1 MFQGLSDCI
10 IFIFL
15 NKYLVNCVEIIYE
28 NIFTR
33 GTLEID
39 ILKCVEHK
47 MANLYTHVI
56 TFVLCD
62 IIEIVYAN
70 VSWTFKPEI
79 IRIGETLSLLCT
91 VDGID
96 SINGGLIRQWT
107 KGSELICF
115 NGHPINP
122 DKYREIQQNG
132 NQFELK
138 IYNISESDL
147 QCKYQCRYG
156 FDTQTKKL
164 EISEHNFENPPANDT
179 RATVFTNTSDG
190 MLSLQLH
197 LNKVYPIPNCTITG
211 RGTDIP
217 FKIVKL
223 IRRKDIY
230 YKVYMRNALPN
241 STNCDD
247 NLEVTCRFIIKY
259 HIPVEKTM
267 MCEVKSETTTDKKIL
282 IGLLISLIIIVAVV
296 CMITWIML
304 KRRKSKERIGN
315 YNADEKRSCDM
326 TFTSSKLD
334 DDSLCN
340 SIQYGKEMNDDQQK
354 PFLVPDSKMVV

>member
-1 MFQGLSDCI
+1 MLFYQSKRGY
-10 IFIFL
+10 F
-15 NKYLVNCVEIIYE
+15 IYE
-28 NIFTR
+28 DKKV
-33 GTLEID
+33 G
-39 ILKCVEHK
+39 HK
-47 MANLYTHVI
+47 MAKLYTHVI

-70 VSWTFKPEI
+70 VSWTLKPEI

-164 EISEHNFENPPANDT
+164 EISEHNFEN
-179 RATVFTNTSDG
+179 
-190 MLSLQLH
+190 
-197 LNKVYPIPNCTITG
+197 
-211 RGTDIP
+211 
-217 FKIVKL
+217 
-223 IRRKDIY
+223 
-230 YKVYMRNALPN
+230 
-241 STNCDD
+241 
-247 NLEVTCRFIIKY
+247 
-259 HIPVEKTM
+259 
-267 MCEVKSETTTDKKIL
+267 ETTTDKKML
-282 IGLLISLIIIVAVV
+282 IGLLISLIIVVAVA
-296 CMITWIML
+296 CMVTWIIL
-304 KRRKSKERIGN
+304 KRRKSKEQTGN
-315 YNADEKRSCDM
+315 YNVDEKRSCDM
-326 TFTSSKLD
+326 TFTSNKLD

-340 SIQYGKEMNDDQQK
+340 SIHYGKEMNDDQQK
-354 PFLVPDSKMVV
+354 PFLVPDSKS